1 MRWFAQY
8 GGYLFIVNTI
18 LYPSYFGILF
28 SEYIFYALMFSSLAL
43 VVLNKD
49 IIKRVI
55 LHKQFNLFLILNLIN
70 LLYFLLFDI
79 NKIDSLNYLS
89 VRFLMLTLFSS
100 AVFISSDFFENKF
113 LPFLNK
119 FILFLVALGFFIEP
133 ISLDGRY
140 SGIFLNPNEFSV
152 LLVFSFAYILFY
164 FQKHFYKAPLLLLLI
179 FLITISGSRAATLAL
194 LIPVF
199 IKYKLSRRF
208 FVILIIT
215 TTILII
221 VTPFLPELNAISR
234 ILDGEL
240 IFENRKLEFFYA
252 YETFKNQYLF
262 GNGLYNYAYINQSLI
277 KSVHQNIDIGAH
289 NGYLA
294 IMVQYGIFFS
304 LPIFVLLFSYTYKI
318 YAFLSNILV
327 EKKNQFIVF
336 TLLYTCFNAFFET
349 VFTGVNYFQTAFFWF
364 CMAYGLKEIYANE
377 EVQ

>member
-1 MRWFAQY
+1 MRWLAQY
-8 GGYLFIVNTI
+8 GGYLFVINTI
-18 LYPSYFGILF
+18 LYPTYFGTLF
-28 SEYIFYALMFSSLAL
+28 SEYIFYALMFSSLVL
-43 VVLNKD
+43 VILNRD
-49 IIKRVI
+49 IIKSVI

-79 NKIDSLNYLS
+79 NKIDSLYYLS

-119 FILFLVALGFFIEP
+119 FILLLVTLGFFIEP

-152 LLVFSFAYILFY
+152 LLVFSFSYILFY
-164 FQKHFYKAPLLLLLI
+164 FRKHSYKTPLLLLLI

-199 IKYKLSRRF
+199 LKYKLSLRF
-208 FVILIIT
+208 FVVLMITMITLIS
-215 TTILII
+215 II
-221 VTPFLPELNAISR
+221 PFLPELNAISR

-240 IFENRKLEFFYA
+240 IFENRKLEFLYA
-252 YETFKNQYLF
+252 YETFKNQFLF
-262 GNGLYNYAYINQSLI
+262 GNGLYNYAYINPSLI

-294 IMVQYGIFFS
+294 ILVQYGIFFS
-304 LPIFVLLFSYTYKI
+304 LPIFVLLFLYTYKI
-318 YAFLSNILV
+318 YAFLSDRLA

-336 TLLYTCFNAFFET
+336 ALLYTYLNAFFET
-349 VFTGVNYFQTAFFWF
+349 AFTGVNYFLTAFFWF